1 LNFEAFN
8 YDKFDMNHTVSMQIG
23 FENEKNIKAGAVT
36 ATICLLLFLLF
47 FYLQWTLPQIP
58 IPVTGEGIE
67 VNLGNSETGLGNI
80 APTIP
85 GSPSVTEDI
94 IKSNP
99 ASSKPQPSNTK
110 IEAYENGD
118 EAINNTAKITP
129 KAENK
134 PSTLIKPTSKPSQ
147 NPIASKPVEPKPKAL
162 FKGGSSTT
170 TSGNE
175 SDSYNGIKNQGIA
188 GGKGDQG
195 NPNGNPNSDSY
206 KGNGGTGTAGNGVSI
221 RSGLDGR
228 RITRLPSFEDE
239 FNENAKV
246 AIDITVD
253 QTGNVIEASVNPKG
267 TTTTNQNIRNIAL
280 KKAKTLKLNA
290 GNESEQVGTLV
301 FSFKLRG

>member
-1 LNFEAFN
+1 
-8 YDKFDMNHTVSMQIG
+8 MNHSVSMQIG
-23 FENEKNIKAGAVT
+23 FEREKNIKAGAIT

-58 IPVTGEGIE
+58 VPISGEGIE
-67 VNLGNSETGLGNI
+67 VNLGNSETGLGDI
-80 APTIP
+80 APSIL
-85 GSPSVTEDI
+85 GSPSPTEDAVKNI
-94 IKSNP
+94 P
-99 ASSKPQPSNTK
+99 ATSKPQTSNIK
-110 IEAYENGD
+110 INADENGD
-118 EAINNTAKITP
+118 EAVNNADKISA

-134 PSTLIKPTSKPSQ
+134 PSTPIKPTIKPSP
-147 NPIASKPVEPKPKAL
+147 NPVALKPVILKPKAL
-162 FKGGSSTT
+162 FKGGTSTT

-206 KGNGGTGTAGNGVSI
+206 KGNAGSGNAGNGVSI

-228 RITRLPSFEDE
+228 RITHLPSFEDD

-253 QTGNVIEASVNPKG
+253 QLGNVISASVNPKG
-267 TTTTNQNIRNIAL
+267 TTTTNPSIRNIAL

-290 GNESEQVGTLV
+290 GSESEQVGTLV